1 MRQALKPLAE
11 QTIVI
16 TGASRGIG
24 RETALRAA
32 KRGARVVVAARDSE
46 ALDELVAAIETEGG
60 VALAVPTDVSNF
72 DEVRRLAERAAGRF
86 GGIDT
91 WVNNAAVSLYGRF
104 EDVPIE
110 DFKRVVEVN
119 FFGQVYGCRAA
130 LPYLKEYGG
139 ALICV
144 GSALSDRAIPLQS
157 AYCAS
162 KHGIKAVVESL
173 RVELAVS
180 GDDELVQVTLIKPA
194 SIDTP
199 LFDNARTFLGYRP
212 KPVFPVYTPG
222 VCADAILHCAEHR
235 EREIAV
241 GGGAALLTTLE
252 SFAGPVL
259 DRYFAMQPK
268 AQQTKDPKSADAPN
282 NLRDPLPDTRTARG
296 QHAARPFSVYTWL
309 RTRPRVAVALA
320 GTAAGAA
327 LLRSSRATNGRGRGD
342 GGHDGHAT

>member
-1 MRQALKPLAE
+1 MQPLKPLGE
-11 QTIVI
+11 QTVVI

-32 KRGARVVVAARDSE
+32 RRGARVVVSARDSE
-46 ALDELVAAIETEGG
+46 ALDALVSLISARGG
-60 VALAVPTDVSNF
+60 RALAVPADVSRF
-72 DEVRRLAERAAGRF
+72 ADVERLADRAASHF

-104 EDVPIE
+104 EEIPLE
-110 DFKRVVEVN
+110 DFRRVVDVN
-119 FFGQVYGCRAA
+119 FFGQVHGCRVA
-130 LPYLKEYGG
+130 LPYLKQDGG

-157 AYCAS
+157 GYCAS
-162 KHGIKAVVESL
+162 KHAIKALVESL
-173 RVELAVS
+173 RVELAIT
-180 GDDELVQVTLIKPA
+180 GDDARVQVTLVKPA
-194 SIDTP
+194 SINTP

-235 EREIAV
+235 ERELAV

-268 AQQTKDPKSADAPN
+268 AQQTNDPKSADAPD
-282 NLRDPLPDTRTARG
+282 NLREPLPETRTAAGR
-296 QHAARPFSVYTWL
+296 HAARRFSVYTWL
-309 RTRPRVAVALA
+309 RTRPRVAAALTGA
-320 GTAAGAA
+320 AAGIAVLRPHRNGAA
-327 LLRSSRATNGRGRGD
+327 HN
-342 GGHDGHAT
+342 GHDAPAD